1 VAAVTDGVLQ
11 RLASALVSRPL
22 VYDLVQNLA
31 GQARVADRLREV
43 VHRLPHERVADIG
56 SAEGGFALRLGVDPV
71 FLDLD
76 PRALGALRRKAPG
89 ARAVAADASRLP
101 LPDGRLDMV
110 LCVAV
115 FHHLDDA
122 TLAAAVPELARVCS
136 GRLLLL
142 EPLRND
148 RRRIS
153 RWLWRYDRGRHPRT
167 RDDLVASLAT
177 HFRVEEQIAF
187 AVYHEYLICVAVPK
201 RISARPGP
209 PR

>member
-1 VAAVTDGVLQ
+1 MSESMLQRVAA
-11 RLASALVSRPL
+11 ALVSRPF
-22 VYDLVQNLA
+22 VYELVQNLA
-31 GQARVADRLREV
+31 GQARVAARLKEV
-43 VHRLPHERVADIG
+43 VDRLPHDRVADIG

-76 PRALGALRRKAPG
+76 PRALRALRRKAPA

-101 LPDGRLDMV
+101 LPDGLLDLV

-115 FHHLDDA
+115 LHHLDDA
-122 TLAAAVPELARVCS
+122 PLSSSVAELARVCS

-148 RRRIS
+148 GRRVS

-167 RDDLVASLAT
+167 RDEIVARLAA
-177 HFRVEEQIAF
+177 HFRVEEEIAF
-187 AVYHEYLICVAVPK
+187 AVYHQYLICVAVPK
-201 RISARPGP
+201 RISARTGP

>member
-1 VAAVTDGVLQ
+1 VAAVTDTVLQ

-22 VYDLVQNLA
+22 VYDLIQNLA
-31 GQARVADRLREV
+31 GQAKVAGRLREV
-43 VHRLPHERVADIG
+43 VERLPHEQVGDIG
-56 SAEGGFALRLGVDPV
+56 SAEGGFALRLGVEPV

-76 PRALGALRRKAPG
+76 PRALRALRRKAPA

-101 LPDGRLDMV
+101 LADGRLDLA
-110 LCVAV
+110 LCVAI

-148 RRRIS
+148 RRRLS

-167 RDDLVASLAT
+167 RDELLASLAS
-177 HFRVEEQIAF
+177 HFRVEEEIAF

>member
-1 VAAVTDGVLQ
+1 VAAVTDGALQ

-31 GQARVADRLREV
+31 GQARVAERLREV

-56 SAEGGFALRLGVDPV
+56 SAEGGFALRLGVDPI

-101 LPDGRLDMV
+101 LPDGGLDMV

-136 GRLLLL
+136 GCLLLL

-148 RRRIS
+148 RRRMS